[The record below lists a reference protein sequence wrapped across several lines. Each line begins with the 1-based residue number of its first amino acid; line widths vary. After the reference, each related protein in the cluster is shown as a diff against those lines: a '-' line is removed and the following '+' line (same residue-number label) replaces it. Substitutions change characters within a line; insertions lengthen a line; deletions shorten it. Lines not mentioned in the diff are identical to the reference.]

1 MNCGNCVVCGRM
13 WGNVCSY
20 LIILCVRVPRM
31 NKMKR
36 VCPTNLRDAVSYQK
50 TKTTTL
56 RSVYRWLS
64 AFPSKC
70 SPPVDPTVQPRA
82 SFARGSLRL
91 AHPRRSCPSGT
102 ASSLHNKCDDLLRT
116 ALDRTGPNHS
126 VNQLRRTSV
135 RAQGDEDKQRG
146 RNSDSSSRGDATKK
160 KGKACASPQCRIYK
174 KLCQVIWITDSTYIT
189 G

>member
-1 MNCGNCVVCGRM
+1 MFVSHHLVCARPENEQNEESLSHQPARRG
-13 WGNVCSY
+13 
-20 LIILCVRVPRM
+20 LIS
-31 NKMKR
+31 KK
-36 VCPTNLRDAVSYQK
+36 K
-50 TKTTTL
+50 KTTTL

-116 ALDRTGPNHS
+116 ALDRTGPNRS

-135 RAQGDEDKQRG
+135 RAQGDEDKQQG

-160 KGKACASPQCRIYK
+160 GQGMCKSTMPYLQRALPSHLDY
-174 KLCQVIWITDSTYIT
+174 VHHWIELAQIT
-189 G
+189 P